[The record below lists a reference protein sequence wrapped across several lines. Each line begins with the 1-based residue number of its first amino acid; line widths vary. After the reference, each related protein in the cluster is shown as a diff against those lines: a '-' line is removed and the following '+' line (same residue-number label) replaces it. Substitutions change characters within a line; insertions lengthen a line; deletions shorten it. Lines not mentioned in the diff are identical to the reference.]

1 MAYEN
6 VKLLKSNFTMVDGY
20 FYMMNE
26 DVDALIVKTDDGTQ
40 AFSYPLDTTI
50 SNPIVSM
57 EHDGRN
63 FWTLESLGGNSV
75 AIRRWYIHNYVC
87 KLRDT
92 FNLNSSGSHNYL
104 SQAFT
109 VEHYH
114 RSFSGVEPAGSNNLS
129 INDTS
134 NMTSGQTLTLG
145 PNSSGQIE
153 EVTINS
159 VGSGFVLIN
168 GTTTYAYTTNDPISF
183 YSYIWLFNDYDG
195 TTGGT
200 GALYKISAYTGSYIS
215 KTAGGE
221 FYGIKASTFYDM
233 SYVDATW
240 ADALCYVRGTNTI
253 FLNPADLNDNFGSM
267 AMDNLEDDQATTI
280 DIYDLAIEGANV
292 YRLQLKATYYGTTGT
307 FADSTYN
314 YQLSTLDPFVT
325 SISLSA
331 DPAILP
337 ANNTNESDITAIVKD
352 QFNQPING
360 KDVNFTDDD
369 TVGYITNPTVATN
382 AEGVAETKYHS
393 GTQAREV
400 KITATAQQTT

>member
-6 VKLLKSNFTMVDGY
+6 VRLRKKNFTIVDGY
-20 FYMMNE
+20 FYMMDD

-50 SNPIVSM
+50 SNQIITL

-63 FWTLESLGGNSV
+63 FWTLESLGGNSMAV
-75 AIRRWYIHNYVC
+75 KRWYIQNYVC
-87 KLRDT
+87 KLRST
-92 FNLNSSGSHNYL
+92 FNLNASGSHLYS

-145 PNSSGQIE
+145 PNSSNQVE

-159 VGSGFVLIN
+159 VGVGFVLIN
-168 GTTTYAYTTNDPISF
+168 GTTTYAYTTNDPITF
-183 YSYIWLFNDYDG
+183 YNNIWLFNAYDG
-195 TTGGT
+195 TTAG
-200 GALYKISAYTGSYIS
+200 GALYKISAYTGSFIS

-221 FYGIKASTFYDM
+221 FDGVKACTFYDM
-233 SYVDATW
+233 SYVDGSW
-240 ADALCYVRGTNTI
+240 ADAICYVRGTNTI

-267 AMDNLEDDQATTI
+267 SMDNIEDDLATVI
-280 DIYDLAIEGANV
+280 DIYDLVIEGANV
-292 YRLQLKATYYGTTGT
+292 YRLQLKATYYGTTSSFTG
-307 FADSTYN
+307 STYN
-314 YQLSTLDPFVT
+314 YQLSTLDPFIT

-331 DPAILP
+331 SPAILP
-337 ANNTNESDITAIVKD
+337 ANATNESEITAIVKD
-352 QFNQPING
+352 QFNQPIDL

-369 TVGYITNPTVATN
+369 TNGYITTATVQTDSNGVAT
-382 AEGVAETKYHS
+382 TRYHS

-400 KITATAQQTT
+400 KITCTAEQS